1 MCVAVVV
8 LHIRSG
14 RPSYKLEA
22 RSHLDNYRGGIVPL

>member
-14 RPSYKLEA
+14 RPSCKLEA
-22 RSHLDNYRGGIVPL
+22 RSHLDNIGGGIVPL